1 MKGPFTRIFPAAVVG
16 ILLASIAALS
26 LTFENQAV
34 LWFVVGSALVS
45 LLFFPATRRV
55 GADLGLGPVPMIAL
69 FATAGLLGQAVY
81 QNMQERYQAQL
92 YDAVSS
98 VDIVRDL
105 CVRSAGLLQ
114 TDCAGPTLSNLVKAK
129 ATDAAAVPKS
139 RAALSD
145 FAIWTL
151 LNDADVLDTR
161 NFPTPNLIADSENID
176 VPTAML
182 VAFLK
187 KDERKTETSFGLVRE
202 LMRPCGA
209 DTFGETDEERKARAA
224 QLLASEQVLALTL
237 ADLEDRGIQANH
249 PAFAELGSKGGVD
262 LPEGMTLRLHEF
274 GQQELATL
282 AASKD
287 GFTTF
292 FDVNRMA
299 IPKPYR
305 DEGILTSYLLPR
317 RAFGD
322 GVPVTLLE
330 ARQETGGAVET
341 VRGYLSAA
349 GSTVSEVCPGFLN
362 RSNPPESTGGPR
374 FDGEPEV
381 ATFDI
386 SDEAQFYR
394 ALKMREDLALYLTG
408 RIRTA
413 DETRSARFWVTL
425 VTGYEQAA
433 MLMLFTLGCF
443 IAVFRIVALSWT
455 YFGGRIWFQQA
466 SVPTQKFIFA
476 MRSSRWPLKII
487 ASILPAVG
495 FVGTVRG
502 IMLSLSGADQ
512 IVWASTVN
520 ERSAAISTLSNDL
533 GLAFATTLIALLLG
547 IIISLING
555 TEQRLAELVA
565 LKADGKSLAGSQ
577 SSNGAG
583 VNP

>member
-1 MKGPFTRIFPAAVVG
+1 MKDPFTRIFHAALVG
-16 ILLASIAALS
+16 IFLAGIAVLS
-26 LTFENQAV
+26 MTFENQIV
-34 LWFVVGSALVS
+34 LWVVVGMALAS
-45 LLFFPATRRV
+45 LFLIPEVRQI
-55 GADLGLGPVPMIAL
+55 GGDLGLGPVPTIAL
-69 FATAGLLGQAVY
+69 FATAGILGQAAY
-81 QNMQERYQAQL
+81 QNLQERYQHEL
-92 YDAVSS
+92 YQAVSS

-114 TDCAGPTLSNLVKAK
+114 TDCAGPTLSDLVEAQG
-129 ATDAAAVPKS
+129 TAAAADPKP

-145 FAIWTL
+145 LAIWTL

-161 NFPTPNLIADSENID
+161 NFPTPNLIADAENID

-182 VAFLK
+182 IAFLK
-187 KDERKTETSFGLVRE
+187 KDERKAETSFGLVRE
-202 LMRPCGA
+202 LMRPCGV
-209 DTFGETDEERKARAA
+209 DTRDETDEARNERVA
-224 QLLASEQVLALTL
+224 QFLALEQVLAVTL
-237 ADLEDRGIQANH
+237 ADLEDRGIRADH
-249 PAFAELGSKGGVD
+249 PALAVLGGEEGAD
-262 LPEGMTLRLHEF
+262 LPEGMTVRLYEF
-274 GQQELATL
+274 GQQDLATL
-282 AASKD
+282 AASNG
-287 GFTTF
+287 GFAAF

-305 DEGILTSYLLPR
+305 DEGILTSFLLPR
-317 RAFGD
+317 LAFGGD
-322 GVPVTLLE
+322 VPSTFLE
-330 ARQETGGAVET
+330 ARQESGGAVET

-349 GSTVSEVCPGFLN
+349 GSRAAEVCPGFLN
-362 RSNPPESTGGPR
+362 RASAPESTGGPR
-374 FDGEPEV
+374 FGGAPAV

-433 MLMLFTLGCF
+433 MLMLFALGCL
-443 IAVFRIVALSWT
+443 IAAFRIVALSWA
-455 YFGGRIWFQQA
+455 YFGERIWFQQV

-476 MRSSRWPLKII
+476 VRSSRWPLKII

-520 ERSAAISTLSNDL
+520 ERSAAISSLSNDL

-565 LKADGKSLAGSQ
+565 LKADGQGAAGGGTG
-577 SSNGAG
+577 SSS
-583 VNP
+583 